1 MDGAMVRIASI
12 TLLAV
17 LIAGCASTGEGT
29 QGDRSRI
36 TPEEVQEAASST
48 TTAYALVQRL
58 RPHWLRKRGR
68 SSIENPSDIRVY
80 MNGSRYGSTPQ
91 DLRNINAENVASLEF
106 LNAAQAT
113 NRYGTGH
120 DHGVILVSTKDGNG

>member
-1 MDGAMVRIASI
+1 MTRIASI
-12 TLLAV
+12 TLLAALIA
-17 LIAGCASTGEGT
+17 LIAGCASTGGST
-29 QGDRSRI
+29 QGDRSQI
-36 TPEEVQEAASST
+36 TPEEVQRAASST

-68 SSIENPSDIRVY
+68 SSIENPSDILVY
-80 MNGSRYGSTPQ
+80 VNGSRYGSTPQ
-91 DLRNINAENVASLEF
+91 DLRSINADNVASLEF

-120 DHGVILVSTKDGNG
+120 DHGAILVFTKGGNS

>member
-1 MDGAMVRIASI
+1 MVRIASI
-12 TLLAV
+12 TLLAALIA
-17 LIAGCASTGEGT
+17 LIAGCASTGVNT

-36 TPEEVQEAASST
+36 TPEEVQEVASST
-48 TTAYALVQRL
+48 NTVYALVQRL

-68 SSIENPSDIRVY
+68 SSIENPSDILVY
-80 MNGSRYGSTPQ
+80 VDGSRYGTPQ

-106 LNAAQAT
+106 LNAAEAT

-120 DHGVILVSTKDGNG
+120 DHGAILVFSKGGNS